1 MRAQRKARN
10 AKRGGASMR
19 VVAGTLR
26 GRSIAGP
33 QHEGLRPTSDRVRES
48 LFNILAHGIDDFS
61 LDGARVIDLF
71 AGTGALGIEA
81 ISRGAAYCLF
91 VDSEPDARA
100 LIRDNVEAFG
110 LTGVTRI
117 FRRDATDLG
126 PAGTVAPF
134 QLAFLDPP
142 YDKGWARGRST
153 ALDVG
158 KWLVPGAI
166 AVLEERASATI
177 TLPPAFAELDRRTYG
192 DTQIVFA
199 RYARLGRLLGHQDPQ
214 QDVDEQPREADRE
227 HRQHHV
233 AETHQRRIPA
243 EPFGDA
249 AAHAADE
256 LALAHA
262 HQGLAERIVHH
273 GGLLRDGLSEVG
285 RKRSFWP

>member
-1 MRAQRKARN
+1 
-10 AKRGGASMR
+10 MR

-26 GRSIAGP
+26 GRAIAGP

-61 LDGARVIDLF
+61 LEGARVIDLF
-71 AGTGALGIEA
+71 AGTGGLGIEA

-91 VDSEPDARA
+91 VDSEPDARG

-117 FRRDATDLG
+117 FRRDAADLG

-142 YDKGWARGRST
+142 YDKGLGAR
-153 ALDVG
+153 ALNALADG

-166 AVLEERASATI
+166 VVLEERASVTI

-192 DTQIVFA
+192 DTQIVFG
-199 RYARLGRLLGHQDPQ
+199 RYA
-214 QDVDEQPREADRE
+214 
-227 HRQHHV
+227 
-233 AETHQRRIPA
+233 
-243 EPFGDA
+243 A
-249 AAHAADE
+249 A
-256 LALAHA
+256 
-262 HQGLAERIVHH
+262 
-273 GGLLRDGLSEVG
+273 
-285 RKRSFWP
+285 